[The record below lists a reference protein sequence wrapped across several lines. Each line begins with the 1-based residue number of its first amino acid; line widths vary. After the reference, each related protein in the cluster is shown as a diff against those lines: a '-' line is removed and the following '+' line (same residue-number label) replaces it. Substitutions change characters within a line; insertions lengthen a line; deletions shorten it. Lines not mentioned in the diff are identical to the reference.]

1 MRLGSE
7 QSEAEI
13 ALRQASSELTTH
25 PRALTA
31 NLMRISR
38 GAGAPRQL
46 AEQMTACFD
55 ALAAYRTASSYEAS
69 SWDVCP
75 SAASAKSQI

>member
-1 MRLGSE
+1 MRLVSE

-25 PRALTA
+25 LRALTA

-38 GAGAPRQL
+38 GAGAPHHLRYRPGYEAARHRPGLDRQL
-46 AEQMTACFD
+46 RWRAGCA
-55 ALAAYRTASSYEAS
+55 
-69 SWDVCP
+69 
-75 SAASAKSQI
+75 